1 MDNHANTPMLEFYR
15 HLNNEEVTRWGKSVN
30 IWSETDLTIWQKV
43 AWIMLGA
50 EEMARIWSIP
60 RDTLI
65 ATIDKITDDKRREQ
79 IPLSIIPEIHA
90 MVKHILELD
99 IANLIKIRESALKA
113 GVSQYQ
119 FNQILE
125 AFLRWETNI
134 ESRESLQSK
143 DYQKVLDSLL
153 TEFPNCAV
161 LAQELQNGINTL
173 KQYTDQYWEQ
183 K

>member
-15 HLNNEEVTRWGKSVN
+15 HLNNEEVTRWGKPVN

-65 ATIDKITDDKRREQ
+65 ATIDNVTDKGKCEK

-90 MVKHILELD
+90 MVEHILELD
-99 IANLIKIRESALKA
+99 IWKLIEIRENALRK
-113 GVSQYQ
+113 GVSPYK
-119 FNQILE
+119 FSQILE
-125 AFLRWETNI
+125 AFLRWETSI
-134 ESRESLQSK
+134 ESWDNLQSK
-143 DYQKVLDSLL
+143 DYQNVLDSLL
-153 TEFPNCAV
+153 REFPDHTKLV
-161 LAQELQNGINTL
+161 HILKSGIIKLQEYIDRYKN
-173 KQYTDQYWEQ
+173 
-183 K
+183 